1 MNVVVLMKKTKKT
14 KGPLIQ
20 AFATRLEAHRITG
33 GYGTAKDFADKI
45 GVKSGAYGRWERA
58 ETEPGIEMI
67 ILICT
72 TLGITPN
79 ELLWGGQVRSTESH
93 PKGRVV
99 SLPPAG

>member
-1 MNVVVLMKKTKKT
+1 MRQGRKGIGTVTVTVVVLMKRKKAL
-14 KGPLIQ
+14 KGPLVQ
-20 AFATRLEAHRITG
+20 AFAKRLEAHRVAG
-33 GYGTAKDFADKI
+33 GYELAKEFADKI
-45 GVKSGAYGRWERA
+45 GVNPGAYGRWERA

-79 ELLWGGQVRSTESH
+79 
-93 PKGRVV
+93 RVV